1 MNKNLQELQLALS
14 LLLERRQAYVDVI
27 NKTSASPFEKP
38 FLIPNEKLL
47 DNIEQLI
54 GIMTKS
60 IWDEASGTFHRN
72 RIASQDQYVKNLKAA
87 KNNLFIQNNAL
98 TNIYSSKN

>member
-14 LLLERRQAYVDVI
+14 ILLERRQAYVDVI
-27 NKTSASPFEKP
+27 NKTSARPFEKP

-54 GIMTKS
+54 DIITKS
-60 IWDEASGTFHRN
+60 IWDDTSMTFHRN
-72 RIASQDQYVKNLKAA
+72 RITVQRQPFKNFSAI
-87 KNNLFIQNNAL
+87 KNNLFIQTNASI
-98 TNIYSSKN
+98 NIHSSKN